1 VHRELDT
8 QLQRP
13 GDAAAR
19 SALLSES
26 VLLSSSVLYAGH
38 YACAFRETYRHVLM
52 ICCAHRELDLR
63 DNALVVLPPGIFDPL
78 PNLVYVPL
86 SPITVHVLLLGQQY
100 MRKWRAC

>member
-1 VHRELDT
+1 MVCCVHRELDT
-8 QLQRP
+8 QSQRP

-63 DNALVVLPPGIFDPL
+63 DNALMMLPPGIFDPL
-78 PNLVYVPL
+78 TKLKYVSL
-86 SPITVHVLLLGQQY
+86 SSVCMLL
-100 MRKWRAC
+100 MRVF